1 MHQHLVGLFEGVQDG
16 DLLVR
21 HVQQLVVGNDD
32 EGVDLVAQIADTGLG
47 LGRTA
52 VALEGERAGHDTNG
66 QGPEGTS
73 NLGDDGSSTCASPT
87 ALTGGDEDHVGALEG
102 LLDLVSVI
110 LGSLTSLVRVRTCT
124 QSSGEV
130 PADVELDVGI
140 AREEGLGIGVDS
152 EELNSLESRLDH
164 AVNGIAAA
172 TAYPHD
178 LDHGEVVLGW
188 NSHWSSASLLSDGPV

>member
-1 MHQHLVGLFEGVQDG
+1 MVGLFEGVQDG

-21 HVQQLVVGNDD
+21 HIQQLVVGNDD

-140 AREEGLGIGVDS
+140 AREEGLGIGVDG
-152 EELNSLESRLDH
+152 EELDSLEPRLDH
-164 AVNGIAAA
+164 AVHGIATA

>member
-1 MHQHLVGLFEGVQDG
+1 M
-16 DLLVR
+16 
-21 HVQQLVVGNDD
+21 
-32 EGVDLVAQIADTGLG
+32 
-47 LGRTA
+47 
-52 VALEGERAGHDTNG
+52 ALEGERAGHDTNG